1 MELNLKKIKGLCFTR
16 KITLKQLAQKTGI
29 SQTALTMAMHI
40 NSTSIETLYTL
51 SKFFG
56 VPMEYFFSEGDI
68 TYYDHLSFYT
78 DLRNKLIQS
87 LWNCPPAI
95 NESMNYYISQLY
107 ETQRKIN
114 ILITNNTEENETDTD
129 DNENSPAP

>member
-1 MELNLKKIKGLCFTR
+1 MQVNLKLLKDLCYKR
-16 KITLKQLAQKTGI
+16 HITLKTLSEKTGI
-29 SQTALTMAMHI
+29 SQTALTMSMHR

-114 ILITNNTEENETDTD
+114 QLITNENTEENETT
-129 DNENSPAP
+129 E

>member
-1 MELNLKKIKGLCFTR
+1 
-16 KITLKQLAQKTGI
+16 
-29 SQTALTMAMHI
+29 
-40 NSTSIETLYTL
+40 
-51 SKFFG
+51 
-56 VPMEYFFSEGDI
+56 MEYFFSEGDI

>member
-1 MELNLKKIKGLCFTR
+1 MQVNLKLLKDLCYKR
-16 KITLKQLAQKTGI
+16 HITLKTLSEKTGI
-29 SQTALTMAMHI
+29 SQTALTMSMHR

-114 ILITNNTEENETDTD
+114 ILITKNTQENGKTE
-129 DNENSPAP
+129 